1 MRVWLDDKC
10 DIDGDRRTPSG
21 WVGVKTADEVIALL
35 KRGTVEALSL
45 DHDLGDEES
54 VGSGYDVLE
63 WIEKEV
69 ATNGFIPPQKIK
81 IHSAN
86 TSVYPKMDLAI
97 ESIEKLAAKNKQGE

>member
-1 MRVWLDDKC
+1 MKVWLDDKF

-21 WVGVKTADEVIALL
+21 WIGVKTAHEVIALL
-35 KRGTVEALSL
+35 KRGAVEALSL

-69 ATNGFIPPQKIK
+69 ATNGFNPPRIIK

-86 TSVYPKMDLAI
+86 SSVYPKMNLAI

>member
-1 MRVWLDDKC
+1 MKVWLDDKC
-10 DIDGDRRTPSG
+10 DIDCDRRTPSE
-21 WVGVKTADEVIALL
+21 WVGVKTAHEAIALL
-35 KRGTVEALSL
+35 KKGTVRALSL

-63 WIEKEV
+63 WIENEV
-69 ATNGFIPPQKIK
+69 VTNGFIPPQIIK

-86 TSVYPKMDLAI
+86 SSVYPKMNLAI